1 MTAAS
6 AFGFAALGAILIF
19 VLKESKSPLV
29 PLLSLVGGILLLS
42 AALSRYAESELP
54 SFLLSLA
61 GKEETKLIFKVLG
74 VGFLTELGADVCD
87 ELGAGTLGKRL
98 VFFGNAEILL
108 LSLPVL
114 KELLT
119 LSGELL

>member
-1 MTAAS
+1 MTGAS
-6 AFGFAALGAILIF
+6 AVGFATLGAVLVFI
-19 VLKESKSPLV
+19 LKESKSSLA
-29 PLLSLVGGILLLS
+29 PLLSLVGGTVLLC

-87 ELGAGTLGKRL
+87 ELGASALGKRL
-98 VFFGNAEILL
+98 VFLGNTEILL